1 MSRER
6 VLVMDYAWPDLSLET
21 QILDDA
27 GFDLISVVDDG
38 RPAMELVADC
48 SAIMTCWA
56 LVPAELLQAGTRLR
70 TVARFGVGTDNI
82 DVKEAR
88 RLGLNVTYVPD
99 YCMEE
104 VSDHAVGLA
113 LAWFRGIVSLD
124 RLIRSGDWNPSA
136 AKLRRMSALTVGV
149 WGYGRIGR
157 RTAEKFAAFG
167 CRVIAHDPFALPG
180 PPAELVDL
188 DQLLAQSDILTLH
201 MPPSPDGPAVTAEIL
216 AKMRPDALL
225 VNTARG
231 GLVDNDALIAALESG
246 TIAGAALD
254 VVAGEPEIPATLVA
268 SSKTI
273 LTPHVA
279 FSSRESVVELRRRTA
294 EDVVR
299 VLRGESARDPF
310 PGAPSR

>member
-21 QILDDA
+21 QILNEA
-27 GFDLISVVDDG
+27 GFDLVSVVDEG
-38 RPAMELVADC
+38 RPAMELVSDC

-56 LVPAELLQAGTRLR
+56 LVPAELLQAGTTLR

-88 RLGLNVTYVPD
+88 RLGLEVTYVPD

-124 RLIRSGDWNPSA
+124 RMIRAGEWNPSA

-157 RTAEKFAAFG
+157 RTAEKFAALG
-167 CRVIAHDPFALPG
+167 CRVIAHDPFAQPG

-188 DQLLAQSDILTLH
+188 DQLLAESDILTLH
-201 MPPSPDGPAVTAEIL
+201 MPPSPEGPAVTAEIL
-216 AKMRPDALL
+216 ARMKPDALL

-231 GLVDNDALIAALESG
+231 ALVANEALIAALERG

-254 VVAGEPEIPATLVA
+254 VVAGEPEIPAALVD
-268 SSKTI
+268 SPKTI

-299 VLRGESARDPF
+299 VLRGEPARNPF
-310 PGAPSR
+310 PG

>member
-6 VLVMDYAWPDLSLET
+6 VLIMDYAWPDLSLEA
-21 QILDDA
+21 QILDEA

-38 RPAMELVADC
+38 RPAHELVGDC
-48 SAIMTCWA
+48 AAIMTCWA
-56 LVPAELLQAGTRLR
+56 LVPAELLQAGTKLR
-70 TVARFGVGTDNI
+70 MVARFGVGTDNI

-88 RLGLNVTYVPD
+88 RLGLEVTYVPD

-104 VSDHAVGLA
+104 VSDHALGLA
-113 LAWFRGIVSLD
+113 LAWFRGIVALD
-124 RLIRSGDWNPSA
+124 RMIRAGEWDPSA

-157 RTAEKFAAFG
+157 RTAEKFAALG
-167 CRVIAHDPFALPG
+167 CRVIAHDPFAPAG

-188 DQLLAQSDILTLH
+188 EQLLAESDILTLH
-201 MPPSPDGPAVTAEIL
+201 MPPSPDGPAVTSDIFA
-216 AKMRPDALL
+216 AMKPDALL

-231 GLVDNDALIAALESG
+231 ALVDDDDLIRALETAQIG
-246 TIAGAALD
+246 GAALD
-254 VVAGEPEIPATLVA
+254 VVAGEPDIPLALVE
-268 SSKTI
+268 SPKTI

-299 VLRGESARDPF
+299 VLLGEPARNPY
-310 PGAPSR
+310 PG

>member
-1 MSRER
+1 MSKRK

-21 QILDDA
+21 QILNEA
-27 GFDLISVVDDG
+27 GFELVSVVDHELS
-38 RPAMELVADC
+38 AQELVADC
-48 SAIMTCWA
+48 AAIMTCWA
-56 LVPAELLQAGTRLR
+56 LVPAELLQAGSKLR

-88 RLGLNVTYVPD
+88 RLGLEVTYVPD

-113 LAWFRGIVSLD
+113 LAWFRGIVALD
-124 RLIRSGDWNPSA
+124 RKIRAGDWDPSA
-136 AKLRRMSALTVGV
+136 ARLRRMSALTVGV

-157 RTAEKFAAFG
+157 RTAEKFAALG
-167 CRVIAHDPFALPG
+167 CRVIAHDPFASAA
-180 PPAELVDL
+180 PPAEIVDL
-188 DQLLAQSDILTLH
+188 DRLLAEADILTLH
-201 MPPSPDGPAVTAEIL
+201 MPPSPDGPAVTREIL
-216 AKMRPDALL
+216 AKMKPDALL

-231 GLVDNDALIAALESG
+231 ALVDNAALIEALESG
-246 TIAGAALD
+246 QIGGAALD
-254 VVAGEPEIPATLVA
+254 VVAGEPTIPDDLVA
-268 SSKTI
+268 SPKTI

-299 VLRGESARDPF
+299 VLNGQPARNPF
-310 PGAPSR
+310 PG

>member
-1 MSRER
+1 MTRER

-21 QILDDA
+21 QILNDA
-27 GFDLISVVDDG
+27 GFDLVLVVDEG
-38 RPAMELVADC
+38 RPAHELVADC
-48 SAIMTCWA
+48 VAIMTCWA
-56 LVPAELLQAGTRLR
+56 LVPAELLRAGSNLR
-70 TVARFGVGTDNI
+70 MVARFGVGTDNI
-82 DVKEAR
+82 DVAEAR
-88 RLGLNVTYVPD
+88 RLGLEVTYVPD

-104 VSDHAVGLA
+104 VSDHALGLA

-124 RLIRSGDWNPSA
+124 RMIRAGDWDPSA

-157 RTAEKFAAFG
+157 RTAEKFAALG
-167 CRVIAHDPFALPG
+167 CRVIAHDPFAPAG

-188 DQLLAQSDILTLH
+188 DRLLTEADILTLH
-201 MPPSPDGPAVTAEIL
+201 MPSAPDGPAASSEVFS
-216 AKMRPDALL
+216 KMKPDALL

-231 GLVDNDALIAALESG
+231 ALVDNNALIAALESG
-246 TIAGAALD
+246 TIGGAALD
-254 VVAGEPEIPATLVA
+254 VVAGEPDIPAALVA
-268 SSKTI
+268 SPKTI

-299 VLRGESARDPF
+299 VLRGEPARNPF
-310 PGAPSR
+310 PG

>member
-21 QILDDA
+21 QILNEA
-27 GFDLISVVDDG
+27 GFDLVSVVDEG
-38 RPAMELVADC
+38 RPAIELVSDC

-56 LVPAELLQAGTRLR
+56 LVPAELLQAGTTLR

-88 RLGLNVTYVPD
+88 RLGLEVTYVPD

-113 LAWFRGIVSLD
+113 LAWFRGIVPLD
-124 RLIRSGDWNPSA
+124 RMIRAGEWNPSA

-157 RTAEKFAAFG
+157 RTAEKFAALG
-167 CRVIAHDPFALPG
+167 CRVIAHDPFAQPG

-188 DQLLAQSDILTLH
+188 DQLLAESDILTLH
-201 MPPSPDGPAVTAEIL
+201 MPPSPEGPAVTAEIL
-216 AKMRPDALL
+216 ARMKPDALL

-231 GLVDNDALIAALESG
+231 ALVANEALIAALERG

-254 VVAGEPEIPATLVA
+254 VVAGEPEIPTALVD
-268 SSKTI
+268 SPKTI

-299 VLRGESARDPF
+299 VLRGEPARNPF
-310 PGAPSR
+310 PG

>member
-21 QILDDA
+21 QILNEA
-27 GFDLISVVDDG
+27 GFDLVSVVDEG
-38 RPAMELVADC
+38 RPAMELVSDC

-56 LVPAELLQAGTRLR
+56 LVPAELLQAGTTLR

-88 RLGLNVTYVPD
+88 RLGLEVTYVPD

-124 RLIRSGDWNPSA
+124 RMIRAGEWNPSA

-157 RTAEKFAAFG
+157 RTAEKFAALG
-167 CRVIAHDPFALPG
+167 CRVIAHDPFAQPG

-188 DQLLAQSDILTLH
+188 DQLLAESDTLTLH

-216 AKMRPDALL
+216 ARMKPDALL

-231 GLVDNDALIAALESG
+231 ALVDNEALTAALERG

-254 VVAGEPEIPATLVA
+254 VVAGEPEIPAALVD
-268 SSKTI
+268 SPKTI

-299 VLRGESARDPF
+299 VLRGEPARNPF
-310 PGAPSR
+310 PG

>member
-1 MSRER
+1 MSAER
-6 VLVMDYAWPDLSLET
+6 VLVMDYAWPDLSIET
-21 QILDDA
+21 QILNEA
-27 GFDLISVVDDG
+27 GFELISVVDEG
-38 RPAMELVADC
+38 RPAVELVEGC

-56 LVPAELLQAGTRLR
+56 LVPAELLRAGPLLR

-88 RLGLNVTYVPD
+88 SLGLQVTYVPD

-113 LAWFRGIVSLD
+113 LGWFRGIVMLD
-124 RLIRSGDWNPSA
+124 RAIRSGDWDPSA

-157 RTAEKFAAFG
+157 RTAEKFAALG
-167 CRVIAHDPFALPG
+167 CRVLAHDPVAPAS
-180 PPAELVDL
+180 PPAEMVDL
-188 DQLLAQSDILTLH
+188 DRLLAESDIVTLH
-201 MPPSPDGPAVTAEIL
+201 MPPSPEGPTVTSEIFSRM
-216 AKMRPDALL
+216 KSDALL

-231 GLVDNDALIAALESG
+231 ALVDNDDLVTALEAG
-246 TIAGAALD
+246 QIGGAALD
-254 VVAGEPEIPATLVA
+254 VVAGEPDIPIALVA
-268 SSKTI
+268 SPRTI

-279 FSSRESVVELRRRTA
+279 FSSRESVAELRQRTA

-299 VLRGESARDPF
+299 VLRGEPALNPF
-310 PGAPSR
+310 PG

>member
-1 MSRER
+1 MSNRK

-21 QILDDA
+21 QILNDA
-27 GFDLISVVDDG
+27 GFDLVSVADEG
-38 RPAMELVADC
+38 RPAAELVEGC

-56 LVPAELLQAGTRLR
+56 LVPSDLLRAGKDLTM
-70 TVARFGVGTDNI
+70 VARFGVGTDNI

-88 RLGLNVTYVPD
+88 RLGLEVTYVPD

-113 LAWFRGIVSLD
+113 LAWFRGIVTLD
-124 RLIRSGDWNPSA
+124 RKIRAGDWDPSA
-136 AKLRRMSALTVGV
+136 ARLRRMSALTVGV

-157 RTAEKFAAFG
+157 RTAEKFAALG
-167 CRVIAHDPFALPG
+167 CRVLAHDPFALAA
-180 PPAELVDL
+180 PPAEMVDL
-188 DQLLAQSDILTLH
+188 DRLLAESDILTLH
-201 MPPSPDGPAVTAEIL
+201 MPPSPDGPAVNAEIFDMM
-216 AKMRPDALL
+216 KSDALL

-231 GLVDNDALIAALESG
+231 ALVDNRALIAALESEQIG
-246 TIAGAALD
+246 GAALD
-254 VVAGEPEIPATLVA
+254 VVAGEPAIPEALVT
-268 SSKTI
+268 SPRTI

-299 VLRGESARDPF
+299 VLNGEPARNPF
-310 PGAPSR
+310 PG

>member
-21 QILDDA
+21 QILNEA
-27 GFDLISVVDDG
+27 GFELISAVDDG
-38 RPAMELVADC
+38 RPAIDLVADC
-48 SAIMTCWA
+48 SAIITCWA
-56 LVPAELLQAGTRLR
+56 LVPAELLHAGTNLR
-70 TVARFGVGTDNI
+70 MVARFGVGTDNI

-88 RLGLNVTYVPD
+88 RLGLEVTYVPD

-113 LAWFRGIVSLD
+113 LAWFRGIVTLD
-124 RLIRSGDWNPSA
+124 RMIRAGNWDPSA

-157 RTAEKFAAFG
+157 RTAEKFAALG
-167 CRVIAHDPFALPG
+167 CRVLAHDPFAPAG
-180 PPAELVDL
+180 PPAELVDI
-188 DQLLAQSDILTLH
+188 DRLLAESDILTLH
-201 MPPSPDGPAVTAEIL
+201 MPPSPDGPAVTSEIF
-216 AKMRPDALL
+216 AAMKSDALL

-231 GLVDNDALIAALESG
+231 ALVDNDDLIRALETG
-246 TIAGAALD
+246 QIGGAALD
-254 VVAGEPEIPATLVA
+254 VVAGEPDIPLALVE
-268 SSKTI
+268 SPKTI

-299 VLRGESARDPF
+299 VLRGEPAHNPF
-310 PGAPSR
+310 PG

>member
-21 QILDDA
+21 QILNEA
-27 GFDLISVVDDG
+27 GFELVSVVDDG
-38 RPAMELVADC
+38 RPAIDLVADC
-48 SAIMTCWA
+48 SAIITCWA
-56 LVPAELLQAGTRLR
+56 LVPAELLHAGTKLR
-70 TVARFGVGTDNI
+70 MVARFGVGTDNI

-88 RLGLNVTYVPD
+88 RLGLEVTYVPD

-104 VSDHAVGLA
+104 VSDHAVGLT
-113 LAWFRGIVSLD
+113 LAWFRGIVTLD
-124 RLIRSGDWNPSA
+124 RMIRAGDWDPSA

-157 RTAEKFAAFG
+157 RTAEKFAALG
-167 CRVIAHDPFALPG
+167 CRVLAHDPFAPAG

-188 DQLLAQSDILTLH
+188 DRLLAESDILTLH
-201 MPPSPDGPAVTAEIL
+201 MPPSPDGPAVNGDVF
-216 AKMRPDALL
+216 AKMKSDALL

-231 GLVDNDALIAALESG
+231 ALVDNDDLIRALENAQIG
-246 TIAGAALD
+246 GAALD
-254 VVAGEPEIPATLVA
+254 VVAGEPDIPLALVE
-268 SSKTI
+268 SPKTI

-299 VLRGESARDPF
+299 VLRGEPAQNPF
-310 PGAPSR
+310 PG

>member
-6 VLVMDYAWPDLSLET
+6 VLVMDYAWPDLSLEAE
-21 QILDDA
+21 ILHDA
-27 GFDLISVVDDG
+27 GFDLVSVVDEG
-38 RPAMELVADC
+38 RPAIDLVADC

-56 LVPAELLQAGTRLR
+56 LVPAELLNAGKNLR
-70 TVARFGVGTDNI
+70 MVARFGVGTDNI

-88 RLGLNVTYVPD
+88 RLGLEVTYVPD

-104 VSDHAVGLA
+104 VADHAVGLA

-124 RLIRSGDWNPSA
+124 RMIRAGDWDPSA
-136 AKLRRMSALTVGV
+136 AKLRRMSSLTVGV

-157 RTAEKFAAFG
+157 RTAEKFAALG
-167 CRVIAHDPFALPG
+167 CRVIAHDPYAQPG

-188 DQLLAQSDILTLH
+188 DILLAESDILTLH
-201 MPPSPDGPAVTAEIL
+201 MPLSQEGALVTADVL
-216 AKMRPDALL
+216 AKMKPDALL

-231 GLVDNDALIAALESG
+231 ALVDNDALITALESG
-246 TIAGAALD
+246 TIAGATLD
-254 VVAGEPEIPATLVA
+254 VVADEPEMPEALVA
-268 SSKTI
+268 SAKTI

-279 FSSRESVVELRRRTA
+279 FSSRESVIELRRRTA

-299 VLRGESARDPF
+299 VLRGEPARNPF
-310 PGAPSR
+310 PG

>member
-1 MSRER
+1 MSKRK

-21 QILDDA
+21 QILNEA
-27 GFDLISVVDDG
+27 GFELVSVVDHELS
-38 RPAMELVADC
+38 AQELVADC
-48 SAIMTCWA
+48 AAIMTCWA
-56 LVPAELLQAGTRLR
+56 LVPAELLQAGSKLR

-88 RLGLNVTYVPD
+88 RLGLEVTYVPD

-113 LAWFRGIVSLD
+113 LAWFRGIVALD
-124 RLIRSGDWNPSA
+124 RMIRAGDWDPSA
-136 AKLRRMSALTVGV
+136 ARLRRMSALTVGV

-157 RTAEKFAAFG
+157 RTAEKFAALG
-167 CRVIAHDPFALPG
+167 CRVIAHDPFASAA
-180 PPAELVDL
+180 PPAEIVDL
-188 DQLLAQSDILTLH
+188 DRLLAEADILTLH
-201 MPPSPDGPAVTAEIL
+201 MPPSPDGPAVTREIL
-216 AKMRPDALL
+216 AKMKPDALL

-231 GLVDNDALIAALESG
+231 ALVDNAALIEALESG
-246 TIAGAALD
+246 QIGGAALD
-254 VVAGEPEIPATLVA
+254 VVAGEPTIPDDLVA
-268 SSKTI
+268 SPKTI

-299 VLRGESARDPF
+299 VLNGQPARNPF
-310 PGAPSR
+310 PG

>member
-1 MSRER
+1 MSKRK

-21 QILDDA
+21 QILNEA
-27 GFDLISVVDDG
+27 GFELVSVVDHELS
-38 RPAMELVADC
+38 AQELVADC
-48 SAIMTCWA
+48 AAIMTCWA
-56 LVPAELLQAGTRLR
+56 LVPAELLQAGSKLR

-88 RLGLNVTYVPD
+88 RLGLEVTYVPD

-113 LAWFRGIVSLD
+113 LAWFRGIVALD
-124 RLIRSGDWNPSA
+124 RMIRAGDWDPSA
-136 AKLRRMSALTVGV
+136 ARLRRMSALTVGV

-157 RTAEKFAAFG
+157 RTAEKFAALG
-167 CRVIAHDPFALPG
+167 CRVIAHDPFASAA
-180 PPAELVDL
+180 PPAEIVDL
-188 DQLLAQSDILTLH
+188 DRLLAEADILTLH
-201 MPPSPDGPAVTAEIL
+201 MPPSPDGPAVTREIF
-216 AKMRPDALL
+216 AKMKPDALL

-231 GLVDNDALIAALESG
+231 ALVDNAALIEALESG
-246 TIAGAALD
+246 QIGGAALD
-254 VVAGEPEIPATLVA
+254 VVAGEPTIPDDLVA
-268 SSKTI
+268 SPKTI

-299 VLRGESARDPF
+299 VLNGQPARNPF
-310 PGAPSR
+310 PG

>member
-21 QILDDA
+21 QILNEA
-27 GFDLISVVDDG
+27 GFELISAVDDG
-38 RPAMELVADC
+38 RPAIDLVADC
-48 SAIMTCWA
+48 SAIITCWA
-56 LVPAELLQAGTRLR
+56 LVPAELLHAGTNLR
-70 TVARFGVGTDNI
+70 MVARFGVGTDNI

-88 RLGLNVTYVPD
+88 RLGLEVTYVPD

-113 LAWFRGIVSLD
+113 LAWFRGIVTLD
-124 RLIRSGDWNPSA
+124 RMIRAGNWDPSA

-157 RTAEKFAAFG
+157 RTAEKFAALG
-167 CRVIAHDPFALPG
+167 CRVLAHDPFAPAGPG
-180 PPAELVDL
+180 AELVDL
-188 DQLLAQSDILTLH
+188 DRLLAESDILTLH
-201 MPPSPDGPAVTAEIL
+201 MPPSPDGPAVTSEIF
-216 AKMRPDALL
+216 AAMKPDALL

-231 GLVDNDALIAALESG
+231 ALVDNEDLIRALENG
-246 TIAGAALD
+246 QIGGAALD
-254 VVAGEPEIPATLVA
+254 VVAGEPDIPLALVE
-268 SSKTI
+268 SPKTI

-299 VLRGESARDPF
+299 VLRGEPAQNPF
-310 PGAPSR
+310 PG

>member
-21 QILDDA
+21 QILNEA
-27 GFDLISVVDDG
+27 GFDLVSVVDEG
-38 RPAMELVADC
+38 RPALELVSDC

-56 LVPAELLQAGTRLR
+56 LVPAELLQAGTTLR

-88 RLGLNVTYVPD
+88 RLGLEVTYVPD

-104 VSDHAVGLA
+104 VSDHALGLA
-113 LAWFRGIVSLD
+113 LAWFRGILTLD
-124 RLIRSGDWNPSA
+124 RMIRAGEWNPSA

-157 RTAEKFAAFG
+157 RTAEKFAALG
-167 CRVIAHDPFALPG
+167 CRLIAHDPFAQHG

-188 DQLLAQSDILTLH
+188 DQLLAESDILSLH
-201 MPPSPDGPAVTAEIL
+201 RPPSPEGPAVTAEIF
-216 AKMRPDALL
+216 ARMKPDALL

-231 GLVDNDALIAALESG
+231 ALVDNDDLIRALETAQIG
-246 TIAGAALD
+246 GAALD
-254 VVAGEPEIPATLVA
+254 VVAGEPDIPLALVE
-268 SSKTI
+268 SPKTI

-299 VLRGESARDPF
+299 VLQGEPARNPF
-310 PGAPSR
+310 PG